1 MNFLDETCRGQV
13 MGLIRARARTRETR
27 AGIQPSGPD
36 ISSSEWGRR
45 RGTKWEGGDR
55 ARLFQGEDK
64 LSKGGGG
71 EKSHDGKAP
80 TDDKWGA
87 VTRKGPVTCAEHTL
101 CTISNV

>member
-13 MGLIRARARTRETR
+13 MGLIRARARTRETW

-55 ARLFQGEDK
+55 AMLFQGEDK
-64 LSKGGGG
+64 LSKGGGVRNPMMAKLLQMTSG
-71 EKSHDGKAP
+71 ELSLER
-80 TDDKWGA
+80 
-87 VTRKGPVTCAEHTL
+87 VQ
-101 CTISNV
+101 